1 MSVMWSKIYLAV
13 FGFTVAVTAFF
24 TFYSWSWLQSR
35 GNPLD
40 AVAGFEY
47 HSNLSW
53 VALWL
58 SALILLLLAN
68 GVLWASKCAWA
79 MWATFAYLA
88 IFLVIHYFWLGEA
101 FFRYK
106 ETNNMSDDSISLGP
120 VLGAILI
127 VAAGVV
133 IFANQ
138 FITVRLYRKM
148 YPPIVA
154 KDPETAAIEQPSAE

>member
-1 MSVMWSKIYLAV
+1 MWSKIYLAV
-13 FGFTVAVTAFF
+13 LGVSLAVMAFF
-24 TFYSWSWLQSR
+24 TFYTWSWLQSR

-58 SALILLLLAN
+58 NALILLLVAN
-68 GVLWASKCAWA
+68 GVLWASKRAWA
-79 MWATFAYLA
+79 MWTTFVYLA
-88 IFLVIHYFWLGEA
+88 IFLVVRYFWLGEA

-106 ETNNMSDDSISLGP
+106 KTNNMFDGSFSLGP
-120 VLGAILI
+120 VLGVILI
-127 VAAGVV
+127 VVAGVI

-138 FITVRLYRKM
+138 FISVRLYRKM
-148 YPPIVA
+148 YQPVVVE
-154 KDPETAAIEQPSAE
+154 DPEIEQNEQPVAE

>member
-13 FGFTVAVTAFF
+13 LVIFIAVMAFF
-24 TFYSWSWLQSR
+24 TFYSWSWLQSL

-68 GVLWASKCAWA
+68 GVLWASKRAWA

-88 IFLVIHYFWLGEA
+88 IFLVVRYFWLGEA

-106 ETNNMSDDSISLGP
+106 KTNNMFDGSFSLGP

-138 FITVRLYRKM
+138 FISVRLYRKM
-148 YPPIVA
+148 YPPVVA
-154 KDPETAAIEQPSAE
+154 EDPEIVAIEQPSAE